1 FLGTISVLMRSNPV
15 LILVI
20 LSLFLGACGSR
31 KKSATT
37 RVPDRRGP
45 AESRWERPG
54 EQPASPVSPQRT
66 LNTEEYIRIYSS
78 LAVEEMER
86 SGVPASITLAQGI
99 LESGNGNSRL
109 AREGNNHFGIK
120 CGSGW
125 NGRKTYKDDD
135 HRNECFRAYPSV
147 KASFRDHSEFLKR
160 PRYAFLFDLKPTD
173 YKGWAHGL
181 KKAGYATN
189 PRYPQLLINLIERY
203 ELYYFDR
210 PRRGRDQELFA
221 ETPSQTS
228 TTTASSG
235 QRTAVTGKP
244 GIATN
249 TTPGTTT
256 PSTTE
261 IGT

>member
-1 FLGTISVLMRSNPV
+1 
-15 LILVI
+15 
-20 LSLFLGACGSR
+20 
-31 KKSATT
+31 
-37 RVPDRRGP
+37 
-45 AESRWERPG
+45 
-54 EQPASPVSPQRT
+54 
-66 LNTEEYIRIYSS
+66 
-78 LAVEEMER
+78 
-86 SGVPASITLAQGI
+86 
-99 LESGNGNSRL
+99 
-109 AREGNNHFGIK
+109 
-120 CGSGW
+120 
-125 NGRKTYKDDD
+125 
-135 HRNECFRAYPSV
+135 
-147 KASFRDHSEFLKR
+147 
-160 PRYAFLFDLKPTD
+160 PTD

-256 PSTTE
+256 PGTTE
-261 IGT
+261 IGTSAPRSHERRGGQD